1 MDPLSRDRLGRGGGA
16 HRPGGGG
23 PGGAGQAGAG
33 AGGGGGGMGK
43 KSSSTSQLSA
53 AGRVFNDG
61 FFLRKGIKTAKK
73 MHRIHL
79 LQREVLANICHNS
92 AGGKVV
98 EKS

>member
-61 FFLRKGIKTAKK
+61 FFLKKRNKNSEKDASHSFATKGSTGQY
-73 MHRIHL
+73 MP
-79 LQREVLANICHNS
+79 
-92 AGGKVV
+92 
-98 EKS
+98 